1 MNWSLLVFGV
11 AWVLS
16 TLAVRCFLKRYE
28 NLFEKRH
35 IKESKHI
42 AIVGKFLFP
51 SQFGLAGIA
60 LFICGYWFFTGR
72 SLLTCDLF
80 QNAIERG
87 TFEALSSVMGIVG
100 IGSLFLGWIFSERD
114 KCTMG
119 KSQIEMIH
127 FCYGR
132 GYGLSIVVH
141 FVFTAVTLI
150 MVNCKAREP
159 ALISF
164 LTLAWGCVPQ
174 VLICMRIGMNKSIR
188 RKLALKLWAKDGE
201 NADNLLA
208 TVHAM
213 AAYLSDTQIR
223 YDTGYIEVLSGI
235 MEKEIGYV
243 INIYDKSLSI
253 TSPKNTTT
261 SITSQRITTIS
272 IMLRDLFEIIPAQE
286 REYFEEILLKNICA
300 QLCTGDQNSGTYES
314 SENQGCSVANKDLI
328 MATLCYGYMRYVYLY
343 YSTSHQLLSN
353 RVQLIAN
360 FTDSSYNAFANLL
373 DLMSDTENALK
384 WLLFLSSKGD
394 LPRRTVRIVRDY
406 ESYKTSFRSFVEST
420 LSDENFS
427 ELKCNIAWEQLYP
440 RGERNES

>member
-11 AWVLS
+11 VWGVS
-16 TLAVRCFLKRYE
+16 TLVVWLLIELYE
-28 NLFEKRH
+28 YFIEKRH
-35 IKESKHI
+35 TKESKHI
-42 AIVGKFLFP
+42 AIVGKFLFR
-51 SQFGLAGIA
+51 SQFGLAGLA

-72 SLLTCDLF
+72 SLLTCGLF
-80 QNAIERG
+80 QNAVERG
-87 TFEALSSVMGIVG
+87 TFEALSSAMGIVG

-127 FCYGR
+127 LCYGR

-150 MVNCKAREP
+150 MINCKARGP

-174 VLICMRIGMNKSIR
+174 MLICMRIGMNKSMR

-223 YDTGYIEVLSGI
+223 YDMEYIKVLSGI
-235 MEKEIGYV
+235 MEKEIGY
-243 INIYDKSLSI
+243 IIKIYDKSLSI
-253 TSPKNTTT
+253 TSQKITTT

-272 IMLRDLFEIIPAQE
+272 IMLRDLFEIIPIQE
-286 REYFEEILLKNICA
+286 REYYEEILLKNICA
-300 QLCTGDQNSGTYES
+300 QLCTGGQNSGTYEN
-314 SENQGCSVANKDLI
+314 SENQGCSVGKKDLI
-328 MATLCYGYMRYVYLY
+328 MATLCYGYMRYVSLY
-343 YSTSHQLLSN
+343 YSTSHQPLSN
-353 RVQLIAN
+353 RVHLIAN
-360 FTDSSYNAFANLL
+360 FSDLSNNSFASLL
-373 DLMSDTENALK
+373 NLMSDTENALN
-384 WLLFLSSKGD
+384 WLLFLSRKGN
-394 LPRRTVRIVRDY
+394 LPRKTVRKVRNY
-406 ESYKTSFRSFVEST
+406 EAIKPRSDRLFRA
-420 LSDENFS
+420 L
-427 ELKCNIAWEQLYP
+427 
-440 RGERNES
+440 